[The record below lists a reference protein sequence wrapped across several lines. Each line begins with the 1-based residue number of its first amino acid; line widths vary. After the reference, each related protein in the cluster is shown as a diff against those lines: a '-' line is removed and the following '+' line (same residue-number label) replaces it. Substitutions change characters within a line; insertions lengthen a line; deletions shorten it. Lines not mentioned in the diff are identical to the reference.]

1 MKPFS
6 GFYIIIILLLALIS
20 VFCLQSNSDGP
31 RKSPFRTLDLL
42 PLLPLS
48 VSWPILR
55 SLYSAVDLLP
65 TFVGVVSSPETKLRW
80 KGACFYNNTAWME
93 FHNKSKSTYGGGTL
107 HIKVTNAHSWTCMD
121 FYVFATQYR
130 VTWDYYSLPREHTLE
145 FDEWESEEE
154 YEHVKHHGVSIY
166 LVRSGMLGTLRAL
179 WDVFSLFTNTEWGEN
194 SNVAFLRKHMDAIFE
209 ERPKPWFSN
218 INVDD
223 KKCSYPNINGCRT
236 CSQDNLMRSFFNS
249 HGQLSEPD
257 FSKFFD
263 KEICSGDLCEVMLV
277 NSDIFELSSLL
288 RELMGEGS
296 HRQLVT
302 TMEFY
307 HHPKFTHF
315 VNEHSCEAIV
325 IEYLPIGVFSDP
337 FELQRL
343 VDREV
348 FLSASVFGDT
358 NLELP
363 SALSNISVVEIHINV
378 KTDSQKIVVQ
388 LPLHS
393 RYPPLS
399 SSDYINIT
407 IGKPHL
413 FIRCKPKISRTVAC
427 SWTLIDLGVLFG
439 NNVTWRIPCG
449 NAVQKTTVTTITFL
463 SAIFCSLFI
472 VFPSLEHDARRYEHM
487 VRELGVPRGQRPRQ
501 DLSEAG
507 GDRGTCSEGYTATE
521 GTTPSPAI
529 SQDMTPVVDRTEGPS
544 TDFFS
549 VDPYGSFWPDESFG
563 ADVALPAEVL
573 EVPPC
578 TPSVLDFAAS
588 SFVPGSYPADSASPF
603 AKLQE
608 RITRRQAAAD
618 VAHEQFDRSTKALR
632 RHRQSSS
639 SMSSEIEGLSARLN
653 DLWRDIKGVM
663 SKLSDLLEKRDQCDR
678 LIRREQ
684 QRYQTLHQE
693 MVVADTALAQAV
705 EELQT
710 AEAEY
715 RTQTEVA
722 AQLRDL
728 QARLL

>member
-1 MKPFS
+1 
-6 GFYIIIILLLALIS
+6 
-20 VFCLQSNSDGP
+20 
-31 RKSPFRTLDLL
+31 
-42 PLLPLS
+42 
-48 VSWPILR
+48 
-55 SLYSAVDLLP
+55 
-65 TFVGVVSSPETKLRW
+65 
-80 KGACFYNNTAWME
+80 
-93 FHNKSKSTYGGGTL
+93 
-107 HIKVTNAHSWTCMD
+107 
-121 FYVFATQYR
+121 
-130 VTWDYYSLPREHTLE
+130 
-145 FDEWESEEE
+145 
-154 YEHVKHHGVSIY
+154 
-166 LVRSGMLGTLRAL
+166 
-179 WDVFSLFTNTEWGEN
+179 
-194 SNVAFLRKHMDAIFE
+194 
-209 ERPKPWFSN
+209 
-218 INVDD
+218 
-223 KKCSYPNINGCRT
+223 
-236 CSQDNLMRSFFNS
+236 
-249 HGQLSEPD
+249 
-257 FSKFFD
+257 
-263 KEICSGDLCEVMLV
+263 
-277 NSDIFELSSLL
+277 
-288 RELMGEGS
+288 
-296 HRQLVT
+296 
-302 TMEFY
+302 
-307 HHPKFTHF
+307 
-315 VNEHSCEAIV
+315 
-325 IEYLPIGVFSDP
+325 
-337 FELQRL
+337 
-343 VDREV
+343 
-348 FLSASVFGDT
+348 
-358 NLELP
+358 
-363 SALSNISVVEIHINV
+363 
-378 KTDSQKIVVQ
+378 
-388 LPLHS
+388 
-393 RYPPLS
+393 
-399 SSDYINIT
+399 
-407 IGKPHL
+407 
-413 FIRCKPKISRTVAC
+413 
-427 SWTLIDLGVLFG
+427 
-439 NNVTWRIPCG
+439 
-449 NAVQKTTVTTITFL
+449 
-463 SAIFCSLFI
+463 
-472 VFPSLEHDARRYEHM
+472 M

-603 AKLQE
+603 ANILQVLISRIDPGSSESMDRFADTADQTLGLLAHLGHDNSELLCWETLCREAEFHIRRLRSLFILRTIFTLPELQE